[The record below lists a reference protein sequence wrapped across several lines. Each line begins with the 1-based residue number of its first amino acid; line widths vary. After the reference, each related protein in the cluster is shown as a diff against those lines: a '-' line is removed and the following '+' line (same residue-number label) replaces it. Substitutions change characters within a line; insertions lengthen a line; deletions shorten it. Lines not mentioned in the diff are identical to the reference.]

1 MDAEQL
7 RIRDDLRGQ
16 LDGDV
21 HCDDLF
27 VQMYASDASIFEVP
41 PLGVALPR
49 HRDDVVAIVRYAAE
63 RGIPLFPRGA
73 GTGLAGDS
81 LGRGIVVDFSKH
93 MRRIVSV
100 GEDHVVVQPGV
111 VLAQLNDRLARS
123 GRMFGPD
130 PANVEVTTMGSVVAL
145 DASGSRWPAYG
156 STRRHVRELE
166 VVLADGQVTRL
177 SQHVPDVDAE
187 RRDDPAGALAAGV
200 ADIIARHQHAID
212 ERRTRSLVDR
222 SGYRLHDLWKSN
234 DADERGTIDLAR
246 LLVGSEGT
254 LAIVTEAT
262 LATVALPEH
271 TGSMLL
277 FFTSLSGAAQAAAE
291 LSMHTLRACDLMDR
305 RHLSLA
311 RESNPRYE
319 FLIPAEAEAVLLVE
333 CGGES
338 EEEVRQAL
346 REIEHLLVDQRRMAS
361 SSQLALDPFD
371 SDILW
376 QLARRY
382 VPTLYRLRGSSRPV
396 PFVEDIAVPPQ
407 ALPNF
412 LQKALETLRRHQVT
426 ASIFGHAAHGQ
437 LHIRPFIDLTD
448 PQEVPKLRELAEEL
462 YGYTWEVGGTISGEH
477 AEGYSRTP
485 YAAGQHGPLMAAFR
499 EVKLLFDPRGILN
512 PGKKI
517 PADSVPLETPLRR
530 VTFPLLDRLEVD
542 DAPPQSSSLKR
553 PPSSLIQLQLD
564 WRPDEMTYAARM
576 CNGCGACRTQEAESR
591 MCPTF
596 RPAPREEASPRAK
609 ANLARA
615 ILTGALPAGAV
626 LEEAVKEVCDLCIHC
641 HMCRLECPA
650 NVDVPKLMA
659 EAKGSYVAVNGLR
672 LHDWFITNIDVL
684 CGYASRFPNIANW
697 AIRSRWARWVI
708 ERTLGIAQGRK
719 LPRFTRGPFLESST
733 QARLAKPN
741 RDPGE
746 KVLLFVDTFANFCDS
761 QLAKAF
767 VAVLEHNDVSV
778 YIPDRQ
784 YEAGMPMIS
793 QGALGPARLL
803 AERNVAML
811 SEAVRQGYTIVST
824 EPSAILALQREYAHL
839 LGDDSDVRLVA
850 ENSME
855 ATQYLWR
862 LHQKGRLRLDFQP
875 LEMTVGYHTPCHV
888 KALEVGVPSVNLMGL
903 IPKLDLRLIE
913 KGCSGA
919 AGLFGF
925 QKKNY
930 RTSLRIGLPL
940 ITELRKGG
948 YRLGVTECS
957 TCRIQM
963 EQGASM
969 ATLHPVKLV
978 ALAYGLMPELRQLID
993 SPAQELVVR

>member
-1 MDAEQL
+1 MDAEQI

-27 VQMYASDASIFEVP
+27 VQMYASDASIFEIS

-63 RGIPLFPRGA
+63 RGIPLYPRGA
-73 GTGLAGDS
+73 GSGLAGDS

-93 MRRIVSV
+93 MRRILAV
-100 GEDHVVVQPGV
+100 GDDYAVVQPGV
-111 VLAQLNDRLARS
+111 VLAQLNERLARS
-123 GRMFGPD
+123 GRIFGPD
-130 PANVEVTTMGSVVAL
+130 PAGIEVTTLGSVVAL

-156 STRRHVRELE
+156 STRSHVRELE
-166 VVLADGQVTRL
+166 VVLADGQVARL
-177 SQHVPDVDAE
+177 SQHAPNLDAD
-187 RRDDPAGALAAGV
+187 RREQPGESLAGGV
-200 ADIIARHQHAID
+200 ADIIARHEHAIA
-212 ERRTRSLVDR
+212 ERRVRSLVDR
-222 SGYRLHDLWKSN
+222 SGYHLHNLRCKPGVGDD
-234 DADERGTIDLAR
+234 DAIDLAR

-254 LAIVTEAT
+254 LALTTETT
-262 LATVALPEH
+262 LATVPIPPH
-271 TGSMLL
+271 VGSMLL
-277 FFTSLSGAAQAAAE
+277 FFTSLSAAAQAAAE
-291 LSMHTLRACDLMDR
+291 LSMHMLRACDLMDR

-311 RESNPRYE
+311 REMDPRYE
-319 FLIPAEAEAVLLVE
+319 FLIPAEAEAVLLIE

-338 EEEVRQAL
+338 NDEVRDCL
-346 REIEHLLVDQRRMAS
+346 RELERLLVDQRRLAS
-361 SSQLALDPFD
+361 SSHLALDPYD
-371 SDILW
+371 SQVLW
-376 QLARRY
+376 HLARHY

-396 PFVEDIAVPPQ
+396 PFIEDIAVPPA

-412 LQKALETLRRHQVT
+412 LQRALETLRRHQVT

-437 LHIRPFIDLTD
+437 LHIRPFIDLTN
-448 PQEVPKLRELAEEL
+448 PEEVPKLRELAEEL
-462 YGYTWEVGGTISGEH
+462 YGYTWEIGGTISGEH

-485 YAAGQHGPLMAAFR
+485 YAAGQHGPLMPAFR
-499 EVKLLFDPRGILN
+499 EVKELFDPRGIFN

-517 PADSVPLETPLRR
+517 PADNVPAEAPLRR
-530 VTFPLLDRLEVD
+530 VNYPLLERIEVD
-542 DAPPQSSSLKR
+542 DSPPATATPR
-553 PPSSLIQLQLD
+553 ANSSLIQLQLD
-564 WRPDEMTYAARM
+564 WQPDEMTYAARM
-576 CNGCGACRTQEAESR
+576 CNGCGACRTQSAETR

-609 ANLARA
+609 ANLARG
-615 ILTGALPAGAV
+615 ILTGSLPAGIV
-626 LEEAVKEVCDLCIHC
+626 LDDALKEVCDLCIHC

-659 EAKGSYVAVNGLR
+659 EAKGAYVATNGLR
-672 LHDWFITNIDVL
+672 LHDWFVTNIDVL
-684 CGYASRFPNIANW
+684 CGYASRFPNLANW
-697 AIRSRWARWVI
+697 AIRSRVARWAI

-719 LPRFTRGPFLESST
+719 LPRFQRGPFLESST
-733 QARLAKPN
+733 QQRYAKPN

-746 KVLLFVDTFANFCDS
+746 KVLLFVDTFANFCDQ
-761 QLAKAF
+761 QLVKSF
-767 VAVLEHNDVSV
+767 VAVLEHNDVAI
-778 YIPDRQ
+778 YIPERQ

-803 AERNVAML
+803 AERNVALL

-824 EPSAILALQREYAHL
+824 EPSAILALTREYAHL
-839 LGDDSDVRLVA
+839 LGDDSDVRLVS
-850 ENSME
+850 ENAME

-875 LEMTVGYHTPCHV
+875 MPMTVGYHTPCHV
-888 KALEVGVPSVNLMGL
+888 KALEVGVPSVNLLGL
-903 IPKLDLRLIE
+903 IPQLDVRLIE

-919 AGLFGF
+919 AGLYGF

-930 RTSLRIGLPL
+930 RSSLRIGLPL
-940 ITELRKGG
+940 INELRGGG
-948 YRLGVTECS
+948 YHVGVTECS
-957 TCRIQM
+957 TCRVQM
-963 EQGASM
+963 EQGAPM

-978 ALAYGLMPELRQLID
+978 ALAYGLMPELQKLID

>member
-16 LDGDV
+16 LEGDV

-27 VQMYASDASIFEVP
+27 VQMYASDASIFEIP
-41 PLGVALPR
+41 PLGVVLPR
-49 HRDDVVAIVRYAAE
+49 HRDDVAAVVRYAAE
-63 RGIPLFPRGA
+63 RGIPLYPRGA
-73 GTGLAGDS
+73 GSGLAGDS

-93 MRRIVSV
+93 MRRIIAV
-100 GEDHVVVQPGV
+100 GDDYAVVQPGV
-111 VLAQLNDRLARS
+111 VLALLNERLART

-130 PANVEVTTMGSVVAL
+130 PAGIEVTTLGSVVAL

-156 STRRHVRELE
+156 STRSHVRELE
-166 VVLADGQVTRL
+166 VVLADGQIAGL
-177 SQHVPDVDAE
+177 SQHVPNFDAD
-187 RRDDPAGALAAGV
+187 RREQPGEALAAGV
-200 ADIIARHQHAID
+200 TDIIARHEHAIA
-212 ERRTRSLVDR
+212 ERRVRSLVDR
-222 SGYRLHDLWKSN
+222 SGYHLHNLCSSN
-234 DADERGTIDLAR
+234 PAAGDGAIDLAR

-254 LAIVTEAT
+254 LALTTEIT
-262 LATVALPEH
+262 LATVPIPQH
-271 TGSMLL
+271 TGSMVL
-277 FFTSLSGAAQAAAE
+277 FFTSLSAAAQAAAE
-291 LSMHTLRACDLMDR
+291 LSMHMLRACDLMDR

-311 RESNPRYE
+311 REMDPRYE
-319 FLIPAEAEAVLLVE
+319 FLIPAEAEAVLLIE

-338 EEEVRQAL
+338 DEEVRECL
-346 REIEHLLVDQRRMAS
+346 RELERLLVDQRRLAS
-361 SSQLALDPFD
+361 SSHLALDPYD
-371 SDILW
+371 SQVLW
-376 QLARRY
+376 HLARHY

-396 PFVEDIAVPPQ
+396 PFVEDIAVPPA
-407 ALPNF
+407 ALPGF
-412 LQKALETLRRHQVT
+412 LQRALETLQRHQVT

-437 LHIRPFIDLTD
+437 LHIRPFIDLTN
-448 PQEVPKLRELAEEL
+448 PEEVPKLRELAEEL
-462 YGYTWEVGGTISGEH
+462 YGYAWEVGGTISGEH

-499 EVKLLFDPRGILN
+499 EVKELFDPRGILN

-517 PADSVPLETPLRR
+517 PADGVPAEAPLRR
-530 VTFPLLDRLEVD
+530 VNYPLLERIEVD
-542 DAPPQSSSLKR
+542 DSPPATSTPHTSSN
-553 PPSSLIQLQLD
+553 LIQLQLD

-576 CNGCGACRTQEAESR
+576 CNGCGACRTQSEETR

-596 RPAPREEASPRAK
+596 RPSPREEASPRAK
-609 ANLARA
+609 ANLARG
-615 ILTGALPAGAV
+615 ILTGSLPAGIV
-626 LEEAVKEVCDLCIHC
+626 LDDALKEVCDLCIHC

-659 EAKGSYVAVNGLR
+659 EAKGAYVAANGLR
-672 LHDWFITNIDVL
+672 LHDWFVTNIDVL
-684 CGYASRFPNIANW
+684 CGYASRFPNLANW
-697 AIRSRWARWVI
+697 AIRSRLARWVI

-719 LPRFTRGPFLESST
+719 LPRFQRGPFLESST
-733 QARLAKPN
+733 QEKYAKSN

-746 KVLLFVDTFANFCDS
+746 KVLLFVDTFANFCDQ
-761 QLAKAF
+761 QLVKAL
-767 VAVLEHNDVSV
+767 VAVLEHNNVAIYV
-778 YIPDRQ
+778 PERQ

-793 QGALGPARLL
+793 QGALGTARLL

-824 EPSAILALQREYAHL
+824 EPSAILALTREYAHL

-850 ENSME
+850 ENAME

-875 LEMTVGYHTPCHV
+875 LTMTVGYHTPCHV
-888 KALEVGVPSVNLMGL
+888 KALEVGVPSINLLGL
-903 IPKLDLRLIE
+903 IPQLDVRLIE

-919 AGLFGF
+919 AGLYGF

-940 ITELRKGG
+940 INELRTGG
-948 YRLGVTECS
+948 YRVGVTECS

-963 EQGASM
+963 EQGAPM

-978 ALAYGLMPELRQLID
+978 ALAYGLMPELQKLID